1 MLGSGDAMVTLLAAL
16 LVVAA
21 PSDVRTYAVDPA
33 TSTVAYHVVH
43 PFHRVTGTS
52 SRVEGKA
59 VLFPDGK
66 VIAMVRVPV
75 ASFDSGVA
83 NRDSNMRDAVE
94 HGRFPFVVFKGVS
107 SILTPVSY
115 GRPAPTTLRG
125 ELDFHGVKR
134 PIDVPVSVEFQKDG
148 SAKVRGAMAVSLDAH
163 RVERPSLLF
172 IKVDDDCRIDG
183 NHRRDGR
190 DDSRSEG
197 SGVPDESSAGRT
209 RRSRDGT
216 NRDAERGVGRR
227 EELRPEDGR
236 RSFQEE

>member
-94 HGRFPFVVFKGVS
+94 EGRFPFVVFR
-107 SILTPVSY
+107 
-115 GRPAPTTLRG
+115 GRARLDPALAASAGETAIQASMDG
-125 ELDFHGVKR
+125 ELELHGVKR
-134 PIDVPVSVEFQKDG
+134 PVVVPLAIQLSRDG
-148 SAKVRGAMAVSLDAH
+148 TGRARGSFEVSLESFGI
-163 RVERPSLLF
+163 ERPSLLLVR
-172 IKVDDDCRIDG
+172 IHDACRIDLDLALREATG
-183 NHRRDGR
+183 SPGTSRRG
-190 DDSRSEG
+190 G
-197 SGVPDESSAGRT
+197 G
-209 RRSRDGT
+209 
-216 NRDAERGVGRR
+216 RGVVAMRR
-227 EELRPEDGR
+227 GDPVTSSRPMAIGGDPP
-236 RSFQEE
+236 